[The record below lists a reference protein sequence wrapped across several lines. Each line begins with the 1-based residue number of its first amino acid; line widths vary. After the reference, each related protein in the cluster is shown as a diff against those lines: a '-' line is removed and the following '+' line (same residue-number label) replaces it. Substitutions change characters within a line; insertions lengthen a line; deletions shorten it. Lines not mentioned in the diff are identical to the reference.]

1 MPEPVGMLWSM
12 PETKKKAAII
22 KVSCGIGDTD
32 GFPAFDVESD
42 AYDSKDDT
50 KWGFLITGGAEF
62 HMPLTVF
69 QVTPDGIADKSGV
82 RLGDII
88 LEINEED
95 ASQLTLAQA
104 YERINA
110 TPKKVQFLMRNM
122 EDDDPTGMFEAG
134 EEKSIVMRV
143 PKPMPPPKGRVL
155 PSAIELRLL
164 EMQRK
169 LSAIAEIPKILSS
182 TLATVSQSFDS
193 LEAEVNYKRKCSY
206 DEDALDYELLEQP
219 ESECESELD
228 EPDDDGDEEDDLV
241 QVQDD
246 YDDQGDDASGLAVKK
261 FKSKPV
267 KDATPESDYASEANY
282 ATNET
287 SDEPD
292 NDNDDEADEKA
303 VYYLKLPAMP
313 AGPDTDTTVTEIT
326 AKATSTATTKATA
339 KPRGDIANISSECDS
354 SDEDEDADE
363 DDEVAVEDNNDSD
376 FLSTTYTWNLRNVPK
391 LRINDAEGV
400 CNLTLSPQLEQH
412 NTIDTSKVRAA
423 TPTPAAASQLSME
436 APPTTSTSATE
447 SQSQSQSQKLLF
459 KLDNHERSW
468 PWADR
473 EKIIYKQSTCH
484 LVQRKPLGIVGQR
497 IQLLAKHELQRKDQA
512 Q

>member
-1 MPEPVGMLWSM
+1 MPEPLGILWSM
-12 PETKKKAAII
+12 PETKKKAPII

-42 AYDSKDDT
+42 VYDSKDDT

-95 ASQLTLAQA
+95 ATQLTLAQA
-104 YERINA
+104 HERINA

-122 EDDDPTGMFEAG
+122 EEDDPTGMFEAG

-155 PSAIELRLL
+155 PSSIELRLL

-182 TLATVSQSFDS
+182 TLATVSQSFGTMDC
-193 LEAEVNYKRKCSY
+193 EVDYESESVYKRKCSY
-206 DEDALDYELLEQP
+206 DEDALDYELLEQL
-219 ESECESELD
+219 ESECVSE
-228 EPDDDGDEEDDLV
+228 GDEEDEDDLV
-241 QVQDD
+241 QVQDE
-246 YDDQGDDASGLAVKK
+246 LALKQ
-261 FKSKPV
+261 FESKPL

-292 NDNDDEADEKA
+292 NDKEHENE
-303 VYYLKLPAMP
+303 
-313 AGPDTDTTVTEIT
+313 
-326 AKATSTATTKATA
+326 
-339 KPRGDIANISSECDS
+339 
-354 SDEDEDADE
+354 DEDEDEHKHEDRQIYYIKLPAGGDINQEAKADALNISSDDEDVDE
-363 DDEVAVEDNNDSD
+363 DDADVDAEADDNDSD

-391 LRINDAEGV
+391 LRVNDAEGV
-400 CNLTLSPQLEQH
+400 CNLTLSPQLEPEH
-412 NTIDTSKVRAA
+412 NAIDTSKVRAA
-423 TPTPAAASQLSME
+423 TPTPTPTLISTTQLSLE
-436 APPTTSTSATE
+436 APPTTTTTATATLTTE
-447 SQSQSQSQKLLF
+447 APSQKLLF
-459 KLDNHERSW
+459 KLDNLERSW

-484 LVQRKPLGIVGQR
+484 LVSRKPLGLVGQR
-497 IQLLAKHELQRKDQA
+497 IQLLANQELLRKDQTP
-512 Q
+512 

>member
-1 MPEPVGMLWSM
+1 MPEPVGILWSM
-12 PETKKKAAII
+12 PETKKKAPII

-69 QVTPDGIADKSGV
+69 QVTPDGLADKSGI

-104 YERINA
+104 HERINA

-122 EDDDPTGMFEAG
+122 EEDDPTGMFEAG

-155 PSAIELRLL
+155 PTSIELRLL

-193 LEAEVNYKRKCSY
+193 LEAEASYKRKCSY
-206 DEDALDYELLEQP
+206 DEDALDYELHEQP
-219 ESECESELD
+219 ESECDSELD
-228 EPDDDGDEEDDLV
+228 ESDDAEDDEEDDLV

-246 YDDQGDDASGLAVKK
+246 NDAEDAVHKL
-261 FKSKPV
+261 KSESL

-292 NDNDDEADEKA
+292 NGNDYEDDEVRYDEEA
-303 VYYLKLPAMP
+303 VFYLKLPAG
-313 AGPDTDTTVTEIT
+313 ADIDADADTDNTTRHTEI
-326 AKATSTATTKATA
+326 AARATA
-339 KPRGDIANISSECDS
+339 QLRADAVKNISSECDS
-354 SDEDEDADE
+354 SDLDEDED
-363 DDEVAVEDNNDSD
+363 EVAKDNNDSD

-400 CNLTLSPQLEQH
+400 CNLTLLSPQLEQH
-412 NTIDTSKVRAA
+412 NTIDDTSKVRAA
-423 TPTPAAASQLSME
+423 TPTPTPTPTPASMSTS
-436 APPTTSTSATE
+436 TTSTEEAAH
-447 SQSQSQSQKLLF
+447 SQSQKLLF
-459 KLDNHERSW
+459 KLDNLERSW

-484 LVQRKPLGIVGQR
+484 LVPRKPLGIVGQR
-497 IQLLAKHELQRKDQA
+497 IQLLAKQELQRKDKA